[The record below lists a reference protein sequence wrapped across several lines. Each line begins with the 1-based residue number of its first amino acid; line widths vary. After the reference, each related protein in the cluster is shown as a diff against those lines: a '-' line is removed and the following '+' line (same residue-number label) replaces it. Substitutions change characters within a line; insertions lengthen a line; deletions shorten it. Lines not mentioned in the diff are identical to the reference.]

1 MIEPTWYEKL
11 TAIVSAVNAV
21 LLLGLLT
28 ALSVAA
34 WSLWK
39 TFRNVKASIDSAN
52 GVFQRALGKTE
63 TRLNEFNALLQV
75 AQEEAERA
83 FVSTASL
90 VRGVKEGASALGKSA
105 SATANGAREATGE
118 SDHGDDNESD
128 ADPNKRVPSEQ
139 PSERA
144 SRPRLK
150 PRGRTG
156 RRS

>member
-28 ALSVAA
+28 ALGVAA
-34 WSLWK
+34 WSLRN
-39 TFRNVKASIDSAN
+39 TFRNVKATIDSAN
-52 GVFQRALGKTE
+52 GVFQRAVDKTE

-83 FVSTASL
+83 FISTASL

-105 SATANGAREATGE
+105 GADADSVRETGE
-118 SDHGDDNESD
+118 ADHGDYDESD
-128 ADPNKRVPSEQ
+128 ADANKRVSDEQ
-139 PSERA
+139 ASERA
-144 SRPRLK
+144 ARPRLK
-150 PRGRTG
+150 QRGRPG
-156 RRS
+156 RRP

>member
-1 MIEPTWYEKL
+1 M
-11 TAIVSAVNAV
+11 
-21 LLLGLLT
+21 LGLLT
-28 ALSVAA
+28 ALGVAA
-34 WSLWK
+34 WSLRN
-39 TFRNVKASIDSAN
+39 TFRNVKATIDSAN
-52 GVFQRALGKTE
+52 GVVQRAVGKTE

-105 SATANGAREATGE
+105 GTNANGAREATGE
-118 SDHGDDNESD
+118 GDYGDDDESD
-128 ADPNKRVPSEQ
+128 SAIKRVSRNEQ
-139 PSERA
+139 SSERA
-144 SRPRLK
+144 ARPRLK